1 MFSGFIFTSN
11 NFRKPCLKRESLS
24 TLLTW
29 FETHIQAPTSPDCA
43 TPRSKT
49 PLQAYLQTISKKKK
63 KKKRTKPQI
72 VKREQSRWDRAHNP
86 KSHPTPNRTDLVA
99 PQHGRDHT
107 HPLAR
112 SRRLKHWWDRAAW
125 STIEIAPQ
133 HWRDRTHDPPI
144 LDLSL
149 SQSTSP
155 FPSIVDHSL
164 PPSLS
169 SFDRIFEFNECFVLI
184 FVSFKFIYWNFLLWN
199 LFRSWEN
206 VKN

>member
-63 KKKRTKPQI
+63 KKEP
-72 VKREQSRWDRAHNP
+72 NP
-86 KSHPTPNRTDLVA
+86 KLWRESRVGEIAHTTPNRTDLVA
-99 PQHGRDHT
+99 PQHRRDHT

-206 VKN
+206 GWENVKN